1 MKILYGVQA
10 TGNGHITRARAMNK
24 ALKQKGIDVD
34 YLFSGRQ
41 QELLFDM
48 EEFGNFR
55 CCRGLTFVTQAGSV
69 QIVKTI
75 IQNSLIQLY
84 KDIQSLDLDAYDL
97 ILTDFE
103 PISAWAA
110 KKQYKKSIALG
121 HQYAFEHDIPKA
133 GDNFMTRFFM
143 QHFAPATIKLGLH
156 WHHFDQPILP
166 PIAETHPEPANII
179 NNKIVVYLGFESPE
193 EVICF
198 IEPFNDYQ
206 FHVYGNFS
214 QELVAKSSH
223 LTHIILC
230 PLSREGF
237 KADLA
242 SCNGVISNAGFELGS
257 EAIHLGKKLL
267 VKPLKGQM
275 EQLSNAVAL
284 EKLGLGTIME
294 TLDFAALKHW
304 LTNFEAKRI
313 SYPDVPAAI
322 ANWIVN
328 GIEDDE
334 WISNKELAD
343 ELWGQVEL
351 SRVKPT
357 ATYHQKNA

>member
-34 YLFSGRQ
+34 YLFSGREKQ
-41 QELLFDM
+41 LLFDM
-48 EEFGNFR
+48 EEFGHFR
-55 CCRGLTFVTQAGSV
+55 CCQGLTFATKAGSV
-69 QIVKTI
+69 QIFETMKK
-75 IQNSLIQLY
+75 NNLMQLY
-84 KDIQSLDLDAYDL
+84 RDIQSLDLDQYDL

-121 HQYAFEHDIPKA
+121 HQYAFEHNIPKA
-133 GDNFMTRFFM
+133 GENFLTRFFM
-143 QHFAPATIKLGLH
+143 KHFAPATIKLGLH

-166 PIAETHPEPANII
+166 PIAETHPEPASIVS
-179 NNKIVVYLGFESPE
+179 NKIVVYLGFENPE
-193 EVICF
+193 DTISF
-198 IEPFNDYQ
+198 IEPFSHYQ
-206 FHVYGNFS
+206 FYVYGNFS
-214 QELVAKSSH
+214 QQLVTDSSH
-223 LTHIILC
+223 LTHITLC

-242 SCNGVISNAGFELGS
+242 NCNGVITNAGFELGS

-284 EKLGLGTIME
+284 EKLGLGTSMT
-294 TLDFAALKHW
+294 TLDFAVLKNW
-304 LTNFEAKRI
+304 LANFEGKRI
-313 SYPDVPAAI
+313 TYPDVPAAI
-322 ANWIVN
+322 ADWIVN
-328 GIEDDE
+328 GLEEDD
-334 WISNKELAD
+334 WVSNQTLATN
-343 ELWGQVEL
+343 LWNRVEL
-351 SRVKPT
+351 PDII
-357 ATYHQKNA
+357 